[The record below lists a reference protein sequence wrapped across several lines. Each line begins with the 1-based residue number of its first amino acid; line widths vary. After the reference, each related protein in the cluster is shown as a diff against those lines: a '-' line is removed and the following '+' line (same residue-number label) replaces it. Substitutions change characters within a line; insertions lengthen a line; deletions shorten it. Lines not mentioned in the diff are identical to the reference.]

1 MASCSNYTTIR
12 ISKELNNLI
21 RSWLEK
27 NETVE
32 DRVRVF
38 IDLDPR
44 PKKDKRKGRPEKLP
58 WWYE

>member
-1 MASCSNYTTIR
+1 MTSYSNYTTIR
-12 ISKELNNLI
+12 ISKEVNNVI
-21 RSWLEK
+21 RKWLEK

-32 DRVRVF
+32 DRLRVL

-44 PKKDKRKGRPEKLP
+44 PERDKRRGRPEKLP